1 VLLVGMAETG
11 RVYDGVEG
19 AQQEEDEEDGGTDT
33 ECCAYGDEDGLLL
46 YLL

>member
-11 RVYDGVEG
+11 RVDDGVEG
-19 AQQEEDEEDGGTDT
+19 AQQEEDEEDGGTDS
-33 ECCAYGDEDGLLL
+33 ESCAYGDEDRCLL